1 MAKSFGKRAIKLSE
15 NSELRKTVSYEVDIL
30 LKANMTKFKANTRRD
45 LPRIAEKLRFNRDQ
59 LTDMQAVSA
68 VLPFRVNDYVIEHLI
83 DPEDVPNDPIF
94 QLTFPQRGMLE
105 EEDFRRMRDLVAKG
119 ATETEIKLAAD
130 EIRGRLNPHPA
141 GQMQLN
147 VPLLDGEVVG
157 GMQHKYQETVLFF
170 PSQGQTCHAYC
181 SYCFRW
187 AQFVGDADLKFASRE
202 ANQLVNYVRENPQVS
217 RVLITGGDPMVMKP
231 PVLRRYIEPLLRANL
246 PNLHSIRIGTKAL
259 AYWPYRFIEGGD
271 ADDFLRL
278 IEEVRAAGKHFALM
292 AHSSHSRELEP
303 KVAQHAVERVL
314 NAGAVIRC
322 QAPLIRKVNDNAN
335 VWAQLW
341 RRQVQLGM
349 VPYYMF
355 VERDTGAKAYFEVP
369 LVRAYKVFTE
379 AYSQVAGLCR
389 TVRGPSMSAMPGKVL
404 IDGITQVAG
413 EKVFVLKFLQG
424 RDPKWANRVFFARYD
439 PTATWLSGLQ
449 PAFGEEQF
457 FFEDTMR
464 EALAESEKKA

>member
-1 MAKSFGKRAIKLSE
+1 MGGESTTREA
-15 NSELRKTVSYEVDIL
+15 TVI
-30 LKANMTKFKANTRRD
+30 MKFKANTRRD
-45 LPRIAEKLRFNRDQ
+45 LPRIAEKLRFDADQ
-59 LTDMQAVSA
+59 VTDMLAVSA
-68 VLPFRVNDYVIEHLI
+68 VLPFRVNDYVIENLI
-83 DPEDVPNDPIF
+83 DPKSVPNDPIF

-105 EEDFRRMRDLVAKG
+105 EKDFLHMRDLVAKG
-119 ATETEIKLAAD
+119 ASETEIKLSAD
-130 EIRGRLNPHPA
+130 KIRGQLNPHPA

-147 VPLLDGEVVG
+147 VPSLDGEVVG

-202 ANQLVNYVRENPQVS
+202 ASQLVGYVRDNPQVS
-217 RVLITGGDPMVMKP
+217 SVLITGGDPMVMKTA
-231 PVLRRYIEPLLRANL
+231 VLRRYIEPLLRANL
-246 PNLHSIRIGTKAL
+246 PSLHSIRIGTKAL
-259 AYWPYRFIEGGD
+259 AYWPYRFTEGED

-278 IEEVRAAGKHFALM
+278 IGEVKAAGKHFALM

-303 KVAQHAVERVL
+303 EVARKAVDRVL

-341 RRQVQLGM
+341 RQQVQLGM

-369 LVRAYKVFTE
+369 LARAYKVFTE

-389 TVRGPSMSAMPGKVL
+389 TVRGPSMSALPGKVL
-404 IDGITQVAG
+404 VDGITEVAG

-424 RDPKWANRVFFARYD
+424 RDPKWANRVFFAKYD
-439 PTATWLSGLQ
+439 PKATWMSDLQ
-449 PAFGEEQF
+449 PAFGEERF
-457 FFEDTMR
+457 FFEAAVE
-464 EALAESEKKA
+464 EALAESARKG

>member
-1 MAKSFGKRAIKLSE
+1 M
-15 NSELRKTVSYEVDIL
+15 SYEVDIL

-217 RVLITGGDPMVMKP
+217 SVLITGGDPMVMKT

-464 EALAESEKKA
+464 EALAESERKA

>member
-1 MAKSFGKRAIKLSE
+1 
-15 NSELRKTVSYEVDIL
+15 
-30 LKANMTKFKANTRRD
+30 MTKFKANTRRD

-217 RVLITGGDPMVMKP
+217 SVLITGGDPMVMKT

-424 RDPKWANRVFFARYD
+424 RDPKWSNRVFFARYD

-464 EALAESEKKA
+464 EALAESERKA

>member
-1 MAKSFGKRAIKLSE
+1 
-15 NSELRKTVSYEVDIL
+15 
-30 LKANMTKFKANTRRD
+30 MTKFKANTRRD

-187 AQFVGDADLKFASRE
+187 AQFVGDAALKFASRE

-217 RVLITGGDPMVMKP
+217 SVLITGGDPMVMKT

-278 IEEVRAAGKHFALM
+278 IEEVRAAGKPFALM

>member
-15 NSELRKTVSYEVDIL
+15 NSELRKTVSYGVDIL

-147 VPLLDGEVVG
+147 VPLLDCEVVG
-157 GMQHKYQETVLFF
+157 GLQHKYQETVLFF

-217 RVLITGGDPMVMKP
+217 SVLITGGDPMVMKT

>member
-30 LKANMTKFKANTRRD
+30 LKANMTKFTANTRRD

-217 RVLITGGDPMVMKP
+217 SVLITGGDPMVMKT

-413 EKVFVLKFLQG
+413 ETVFVLKFLQG

-439 PTATWLSGLQ
+439 PTATWLSGLH

>member
-1 MAKSFGKRAIKLSE
+1 
-15 NSELRKTVSYEVDIL
+15 
-30 LKANMTKFKANTRRD
+30 MTKFKANTRKD
-45 LPRIAEKLRFNRDQ
+45 LPQIAEKLRLNRDQ

-68 VLPFRVNDYVIEHLI
+68 VLPFRVNDYVIERLI
-83 DPEDVPNDPIF
+83 DPESVPNDPIF
-94 QLTFPQRGMLE
+94 QLTFPQRGMLD

-119 ATETEIKLAAD
+119 APEAEIKLAAD

-141 GQMQLN
+141 GQMELN
-147 VPLLDGEVVG
+147 VPRLDGEVVAG
-157 GMQHKYQETVLFF
+157 IQHKYQETVLFF

-187 AQFVGDADLKFASRE
+187 AQFIGDADLKFASRE
-202 ANQLVNYVRENPQVS
+202 VDHLVNYVKDNPQVS
-217 RVLITGGDPMVMKP
+217 SVLITGGDPMVMKT
-231 PVLRRYIEPLLRANL
+231 PVLRRYIEPLLRAKL
-246 PNLHSIRIGTKAL
+246 PNLQSIRIGTKAL
-259 AYWPYRFIEGGD
+259 AYWPYRFTEGGD

-278 IEEVRAAGKHFALM
+278 IEEVKAAGKHFALM

-303 KVAQHAVERVL
+303 KMARHAVERVL

-369 LVRAYKVFTE
+369 LARAYKVFTE

-389 TVRGPSMSAMPGKVL
+389 TVRGPSMSALPGKVL
-404 IDGITQVAG
+404 VDGITEVAG

-424 RDPKWANRVFFARYD
+424 RDPKWVNRVFFAKYD
-439 PTATWLSGLQ
+439 PRATWLSDLQ
-449 PAFGEEQF
+449 PAFGGERF
-457 FFEDTMR
+457 FFEDALR
-464 EALAESEKKA
+464 EALAESARRS

>member
-1 MAKSFGKRAIKLSE
+1 
-15 NSELRKTVSYEVDIL
+15 
-30 LKANMTKFKANTRRD
+30 MTKFKANTRRD

-217 RVLITGGDPMVMKP
+217 SVLITGGDPMVMKT

-389 TVRGPSMSAMPGKVL
+389 TVRGPSMSAMPCKVL

-424 RDPKWANRVFFARYD
+424 RDPKWSNRVFFARYD

>member
-15 NSELRKTVSYEVDIL
+15 NSELRKTVSYGVDIL

-147 VPLLDGEVVG
+147 VPLLDGQVVG

-217 RVLITGGDPMVMKP
+217 SVLITGGDPMVMKT

>member
-1 MAKSFGKRAIKLSE
+1 MTDSTQPRKFRVYTSKNMDQIPQIQKLPE
-15 NSELRKTVSYEVDIL
+15 ADRV
-30 LKANMTKFKANTRRD
+30 A
-45 LPRIAEKLRFNRDQ
+45 
-59 LTDMQAVSA
+59 MQAVAA
-68 VLPFRVNDYVIEHLI
+68 VLPFRVNEYVVDELI
-83 DPEDVPNDPIF
+83 NWDNIPDDPMF
-94 QLTFPQRGMLE
+94 QLTFPQPGMLAG
-105 EEDFRRMRDLVAKG
+105 EDFSKMTELFATG
-119 ATETEIKLAAD
+119 ASKDKIKEAARS
-130 EIRGRLNPHPA
+130 IQFRLNPHPA
-141 GQMQLN
+141 GQKELN
-147 VPLLDGEVVG
+147 VPHLGEETVPGV
-157 GMQHKYQETVLFF
+157 QHKYRETVLFF
-170 PSQGQTCHAYC
+170 PSAGQTCHAYC
-181 SYCFRW
+181 TYCFRW
-187 AQFVGDADLKFASRE
+187 AQFVGLEDLKFASKE
-202 ANQLVNYVRENPQVS
+202 SDVLVKYLKAHPEVNS
-217 RVLITGGDPMVMKP
+217 VLFTGGDPMVMKT
-231 PVLRRYIEPLLRANL
+231 PVLRRYIEPLLRAKL

-259 AYWPYRFIEGGD
+259 AYWPYRFTEGAD

-303 KVAQHAVERVL
+303 KVAQLAVERVL
-314 NAGAVIRC
+314 NAGAVIRS

-369 LVRAYKVFTE
+369 LARAYKVFTE
-379 AYSQVAGLCR
+379 AYNQVSGLCR

-404 IDGITQVAG
+404 IDGITEVAG

-439 PTATWLSGLQ
+439 PMATWLSGLQ

-457 FFEDTMR
+457 FFEDTPNK
-464 EALAESEKKA
+464 ALAKSERKA